1 MDGKRFDEMTR
12 LFGRGTTRRSVV
24 AAALGLAA
32 IAADGG
38 VASARRST
46 CRQFGTGCTRGAQ
59 CCSGNCNTSRQSP
72 RHLRNRCAC
81 AVGEARCDGACIDT
95 TSSMDNCGGCGEVCN
110 SLEICA
116 SGACVCD
123 SGLTACDGV
132 CIDTDTDENNCGDCG
147 ETCDTLN
154 GETCDAGTCAL
165 SCADGLEACTID
177 SDCCDPVVQ
186 LCRASV
192 CRVRNGM
199 PCSPPGQPNQL
210 CEDTYCSPNSVCT
223 D

>member
-81 AVGEARCDGACIDT
+81 AVGEARCNGACVDT
-95 TSSMDNCGGCGEVCN
+95 TSNVDNCGGCGEVCN

-132 CIDTDTDENNCGDCG
+132 CIDTDTDENNCGSCD
-147 ETCDTLN
+147 ETCDTVN
-154 GETCDAGTCAL
+154 GEECHEGGCCGAIHAACAT
-165 SCADGLEACTID
+165 DT
-177 SDCCDPVVQ
+177 DCCDIATVQ
-186 LCRASV
+186 CISFFSVNLCKKRQ
-192 CRVRNGM
+192 
-199 PCSPPGQPNQL
+199 GQPCTTDDECFNDQ
-210 CEDTYCSPNSVCT
+210 CQAGVCVP